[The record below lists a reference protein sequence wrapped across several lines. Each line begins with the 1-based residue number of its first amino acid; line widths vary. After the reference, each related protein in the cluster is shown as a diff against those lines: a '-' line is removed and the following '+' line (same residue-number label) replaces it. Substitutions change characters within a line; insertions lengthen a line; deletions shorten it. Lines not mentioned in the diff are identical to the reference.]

1 MRPSF
6 VQASIAAAM
15 LLFAAAGTAMPSAAQ
30 AFDFNDVTKIAKQ
43 LAQKPYA
50 PPPGI
55 PEALAKL
62 DYRQY
67 LQIHAL
73 PQNSLWEQSHTDFQ
87 VTLTPP
93 GEYYRHLV
101 KIDVVDA
108 NGTHAVPFHKHWFQW
123 PNDLADKL
131 SGNLGYTGFKLT
143 FPLNGPGKH
152 DQFLVFAGASYF
164 RGVARNQV
172 FGLSGRGIA
181 VDTGLPSGEQF
192 PNFTH
197 FWLVRPSPDA
207 HVMQFYALL
216 NGASLTGA
224 YHFTVFPGA
233 KTRLEVHARLFMRHP
248 VQLLGLAPLTSMFYY
263 GANTPRPVSEWRP
276 AAHDSGGLL
285 IHSGTGEWLWRPLI
299 NPIRLQMNYFVA
311 DSPRGFGLLQ
321 RATRFSDYEDDEL
334 DYQDRPSAWI
344 TPRGDWGS
352 GHVVLVEIPTDSET
366 NDNIVAFWS
375 PDSKAHPASG
385 YDLRYTLDFGA
396 PDVTGETLGQVRA
409 TYVGTGPATGRTKAK
424 SAYRIAVD
432 FGDGELA
439 KLKPD
444 ADVQGVVT
452 GLDGT
457 TVQSQSVRW
466 VAPSKHWRLSIDATP
481 ANGKPLALR
490 AFLKQGADTLTETW
504 SYALPPDNRY
514 TAGG

>member
-1 MRPSF
+1 M
-6 VQASIAAAM
+6 VLLGVAATAVSP
-15 LLFAAAGTAMPSAAQ
+15 AAH
-30 AFDFNDVTKIAKQ
+30 AFDFNDVTKIAQ
-43 LAQKPYA
+43 ALAQKPYEA
-50 PPPGI
+50 PPGI

-67 LQIHAL
+67 LEIRPL
-73 PQNSLWEQSHTDFQ
+73 PQNSLWEQSHTHFQ

-101 KIDVVDA
+101 QIDVVDA
-108 NGTHAVPFHKHWFQW
+108 DGSHAVPFHKDWFQW
-123 PNDLADKL
+123 PDGLAGKL
-131 SGNLGYTGFKLT
+131 SGQLGYTGFKLT

-152 DQFLVFAGASYF
+152 DQFLVFGGASYF
-164 RGVARNQV
+164 RGAGRNQI

-181 VDTGLPSGEQF
+181 IDTGLPSGEQF
-192 PNFTH
+192 PDFTR

-207 HVMQFYALL
+207 RVMQFYALL
-216 NGASLTGA
+216 DGASLTGA

-233 KTRLEVHARLFMRHP
+233 KTRLEVHARLFLRHR

-276 AAHDSGGLL
+276 AVHDSGGLL
-285 IHSGTGEWLWRPLI
+285 IHASTGEWLWRPLI
-299 NPIRLQMNYFVA
+299 NPIRLQMDYFTA

-321 RATRFSDYEDDEL
+321 RATRFPDYEDDAL
-334 DYQDRPSAWI
+334 DYQDRPSAWV
-344 TPRGDWGS
+344 TPRGDWGG

-375 PDSKAHPASG
+375 PEAGDASKPSR
-385 YDLRYTLDFGA
+385 DLRYTLDFGA
-396 PDVTGETLGQVRA
+396 PDITGEALGQVLA
-409 TYVGTGPATGRTKAK
+409 TFVGTGPATGRTKAR

-432 FGDGELA
+432 FGDGALA
-439 KLKPD
+439 GVKPD
-444 ADVQGVVT
+444 AELQGVVS

-457 TVQSQSVRW
+457 TVQSHSVRW
-466 VAPSKHWRLSIDATP
+466 IAPSGRWRLAIDATP
-481 ANGKPLALR
+481 ATGKPLALR

-504 SYALPPDNRY
+504 SYALPPDNRF
-514 TAGG
+514 TVGR